1 MAKKFVLVLAAAV
14 AVMAVLIALPNL
26 NQPPP
31 SNLGIEYSRQQVER
45 TSTGFVTQSTEL
57 LNIKEDGSATYTPAN
72 GQQKS
77 VTVTGE
83 ESKRIRAL
91 ITETGFLQIPTTN
104 YPLSEDA
111 TEFTRYALRVRTD
124 DGQKTF
130 NWVNPEAS
138 ASVVPPIITNVGSQ
152 LDAIMDRA

>member
-14 AVMAVLIALPNL
+14 AVMAVLIVLPNL
-26 NQPPP
+26 TQQSP

-45 TSTGFVTQSTEL
+45 TDAGLVTRSADL
-57 LNIKEDGSATYTPAN
+57 LSIKEDGSATYAPVG
-72 GQQKS
+72 GQERNI
-77 VTVTGE
+77 TVTGDE
-83 ESKRIRAL
+83 LKRIRAL
-91 ITETGFLQIPTTN
+91 ITETGFLQIPVTN

-130 NWVNPEAS
+130 NWVNAEAS
-138 ASVVPPIITNVGSQ
+138 ANIVPPIITNVGSQ
-152 LDAIMDRA
+152 LDAIMERA

>member
-26 NQPPP
+26 SQEPQ
-31 SNLGIEYSRQQVER
+31 SALGIEYSRQQVER
-45 TSTGFVTQSTEL
+45 TDAGLVTLNADL
-57 LNIKEDGSATYTPAN
+57 LSIKEDGSATYTPVG
-72 GQQKS
+72 GQERNI
-77 VTVTGE
+77 TVTGDE
-83 ESKRIRAL
+83 LKRIRAL
-91 ITETGFLQIPTTN
+91 ITETGFLQIPVTN

-138 ASVVPPIITNVGSQ
+138 AGIVPPIITNVGSQ